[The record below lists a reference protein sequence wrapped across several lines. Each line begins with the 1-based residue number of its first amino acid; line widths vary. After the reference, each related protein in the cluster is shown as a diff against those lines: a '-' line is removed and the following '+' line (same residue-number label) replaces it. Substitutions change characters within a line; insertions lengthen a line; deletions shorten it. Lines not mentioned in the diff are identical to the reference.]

1 MQSFNFRADAGTEIT
16 VDAPEG
22 AFPEGTKLT
31 VSEEQDLTEL
41 QALIDADEELE
52 GVVVAAADISFYLNG
67 EPIQPRVP
75 VYVSYASAAA
85 VEAEEP
91 KLIHI
96 GDDNS
101 IDVMDEVTAETVEAS
116 SQAMQAMSGFGA
128 AAETPASTE
137 MVKLSFQASSF
148 SYYAILGA
156 AKAPA
161 QPLDEEVTEDEQN
174 ETAND
179 AAPLTGEASGISVSV
194 TGAPEGAKLVVSALT
209 DDQAA
214 NAKGAIQTALNTTH
228 AIVSFAGV
236 DISFTDAEGTA
247 LTLGA
252 PVDVTLTSEAFK
264 SLGED
269 AKLYHIADGTATAV
283 QGASIDRE
291 AGTITFSAKDFSPYV
306 TGEELEIPEYKVTVK
321 VTNVISNAMYD
332 GHDAEMP
339 AGSMEF
345 DFSKFPFD
353 QNITSENLCTYAE
366 VSGDME
372 EYAVVQGE
380 KNTGKYRDNA
390 LWLYRLLIGGTETF
404 GQRYHYDE
412 ASGSFVF
419 QYRKAAN
426 GDWINAT
433 SGQSFE
439 LQYVPY
445 FKYVKFDPNNAYA
458 KYDTEKLFEGVMTV
472 NGVEVTG
479 EYYIKYKFF
488 QKNGNVSLT
497 TGRSESPNFSY
508 IINNPDEWP
517 TNVHI
522 KGQPTSPTSYF
533 RYWHIQYNCHYGQN
547 AKANTAVIIYTDA
560 LNKAKD
566 DLLYDP
572 LIAANYR
579 GYTNKTEIPAPYDRD
594 SGYPVVDGKPQGS
607 VSATKTAQWV
617 DKDSGIAKIILTV
630 EGTTVKKGSD
640 VVIILD
646 QSASMTRRFGW
657 NHVERESQA
666 KIASWHALD
675 ILLEDETDNNR
686 VAFASFRGD
695 RGPEVWLRPKSGRA
709 DLETYLK
716 AFTADEANTNYLAGL
731 TAAHDILSNGR
742 TGTYD
747 KSDRKAFIIFISD
760 GAPNGTNYA
769 NMANTIKNED
779 KATAYAIGIE
789 VTQDIQNKY
798 LLPIASDASKSIRI
812 NSADELDTVLNAIAK
827 DIAAAGTEAVFTD
840 TISQYFDAL
849 SAEELAA
856 LGLANTE
863 GVTVDGKVV
872 TVDVGTIDST
882 KKTYEIY
889 VKVADSDSVNTK
901 ACETNDNVRLNYVS
915 SINKKATSIPKEN
928 IGDPVLTRGTSA
940 MQIKYYRVNASG
952 QYLDATGQVVGDAYK
967 TNALVGT
974 TLTRN
979 GLSLDNVSSADYTVY
994 CDVNETDS
1002 SVVVDNGEKKIWGA
1016 IPDGYIL
1023 WEGDTETKTVEVT
1036 ADSSNIPVAEFKLF
1050 APYTVNKITVDKKTE
1065 GYAAGEEIHY
1075 QLTITSVAE
1084 QVMMNV
1090 VVNDSVVTPQSGMEE
1105 PGQGTIRFEVPADGN
1120 VTFDESTKTFT
1131 IKRIEP
1137 NGTVT
1142 IDYYYTVAEGDV
1154 TKVIRNMAFVN
1165 GVPSPPTED
1174 PTRIV
1179 VTKVWNDSDDRDHLR
1194 PDSVTIHLLAN
1205 RVDTGRSVTL
1215 NENNNW
1221 SGGFKIED
1229 ATKVYTVSEDAVTY
1243 YKPTITGTA
1252 QKGFTVTNTL
1262 NVFYVYHSSDNTVDI
1277 VPMPESGTFDLTAK
1291 VKDGYLYGGYYA
1303 NYQKKGS
1310 TYTGGPALDGS
1321 GAAVNGGVA
1330 PGGKAYTGGALWWAK
1345 GKAFQEAPLA
1355 SGEGGKGTEMTP
1367 AIGATYYLK
1376 EVPSVFLKPML
1387 YVIYDA
1393 HNEYTVVHNY
1403 LLTDVDDNNYND
1415 IGLYATNITT
1425 GDKIRV
1431 TTAYT
1436 ITDSFNG
1443 KSDTIKAATFG
1454 ARSGYVAVWKPELAV
1469 SDFVYTPY
1477 FKTPDGVIV
1486 EGSST
1491 RTVTIGTGKVTI
1503 VQIDGVNR
1511 VDFIN
1516 GSGFTLRD
1524 DPNSMIRAIGNI
1536 STRETP

>member
-1 MQSFNFRADAGTEIT
+1 MPAPGAGDLLLALVMCLSLGPVPAFAEAELEELTSEEPAPVVEEI
-16 VDAPEG
+16 
-22 AFPEGTKLT
+22 
-31 VSEEQDLTEL
+31 VSEEP
-41 QALIDADEELE
+41 APVVEEL
-52 GVVVAAADISFYLNG
+52 
-67 EPIQPRVP
+67 
-75 VYVSYASAAA
+75 AS
-85 VEAEEP
+85 EEP
-91 KLIHI
+91 AP
-96 GDDNS
+96 
-101 IDVMDEVTAETVEAS
+101 VVEELVS
-116 SQAMQAMSGFGA
+116 
-128 AAETPASTE
+128 EEPAP
-137 MVKLSFQASSF
+137 
-148 SYYAILGA
+148 IL
-156 AKAPA
+156 AKAPKA
-161 QPLDEEVTEDEQN
+161 PAAPVLLPTNDNDD
-174 ETAND
+174 ND

-228 AIVSFAGV
+228 ALVNFKAV

-247 LTLGA
+247 LTLEN
-252 PVDVTLTSEAFK
+252 PVNVTLTSEAFK
-264 SLGED
+264 TLGAN
-269 AKLYHIADGTATAV
+269 AKLYHIADETATAV
-283 QGASIDRE
+283 QSASIDRE

-321 VTNVISNAMYD
+321 VTNEISNAMYD

-390 LWLYRLLIGGTETF
+390 LWLYRLLIGGTQTF

-419 QYRKAAN
+419 QYRKVAD

-488 QKNGNVSLT
+488 QKNGNVSGT

-522 KGQPTSPTSYF
+522 KGQPTSYF
-533 RYWHIQYNCHYGQN
+533 SYWHIQYNHAYGRQ

-630 EGTTVKKGSD
+630 EGTPVKKGSD

-646 QSASMTRRFGW
+646 QSGSMTRRFAW
-657 NHVERESQA
+657 NYVERESQA

-675 ILLEDETDNNR
+675 ILLGDETDNNR
-686 VAFASFRGD
+686 VAFASFFGN

-716 AFTADEANTNYLAGL
+716 AFTADEPYTNYLAGL

-760 GAPNGTNYA
+760 GAPNGPDYA

-789 VTQDIQNKY
+789 VTKDIQNKY
-798 LLPIASDASKSIRI
+798 LLPIASDASKSICI

-901 ACETNDNVRLNYVS
+901 ACETNDNVHLDYVS

-1215 NENNNW
+1215 NANNNW

-1277 VPMPESGTFDLTAK
+1277 VPMPESGTFDLTSL
-1291 VKDGYLYGGYYA
+1291 VKSDHLYGGYYA

-1330 PGGKAYTGGALWWAK
+1330 AGGTAYTGGAGKWLK
-1345 GKAFQEAPLA
+1345 SKAFTATQLS
-1355 SGEGGKGTEMTP
+1355 SGEGGPGNAMTP
-1367 AIGATYYLK
+1367 AVGATYYLK
-1376 EVPSVFLKPML
+1376 EVPVAFLKPYMV
-1387 YVIYDA
+1387 VIYDT
-1393 HNEYTVVHNY
+1393 HNNNSIVRLY
-1403 LLTDVDDNNYND
+1403 LLSAIDDLNYND
-1415 IGLYATNITT
+1415 IGLDAVDITT
-1425 GDKIRV
+1425 GNRI
-1431 TTAYT
+1431 ALAASYT
-1436 ITDSFNG
+1436 ISNEFTGVKTKITPNSAFGVSAGFLPVWQPPELPSGDSF
-1443 KSDTIKAATFG
+1443 T
-1454 ARSGYVAVWKPELAV
+1454 YQ
-1469 SDFVYTPY
+1469 PY
-1477 FKTPDGVIV
+1477 FVTPDGVKV
-1486 EGSST
+1486 SGLLT
-1491 RTVTIGTGKVTI
+1491 RTVEMG
-1503 VQIDGVNR
+1503 NR
-1511 VDFIN
+1511 TVVGQFQSPGITY
-1516 GSGFTLRD
+1516 S
-1524 DPNSMIRAIGNI
+1524 
-1536 STRETP
+1536 ET